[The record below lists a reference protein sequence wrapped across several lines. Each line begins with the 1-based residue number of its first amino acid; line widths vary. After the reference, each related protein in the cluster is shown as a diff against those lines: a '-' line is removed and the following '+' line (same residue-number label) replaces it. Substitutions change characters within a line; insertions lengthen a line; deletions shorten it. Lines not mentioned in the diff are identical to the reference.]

1 MIIKLPPYFNYSPY
15 PTYNEAPVLV
25 SSFEAGAATGLA
37 APNGGPSAQEE
48 TQRLYSLGQKH
59 PNPHPFQTTIPFT
72 LTNLA
77 EVKLAIFD
85 PAGRKA
91 PFARR

>member
-1 MIIKLPPYFNYSPY
+1 MITKLPLCFAYSLRP
-15 PTYNEAPVLV
+15 PYNESPAMV
-25 SSFEAGAATGLA
+25 SPFEAGAATGLA